1 MPDTLV
7 YYPISD
13 LLICA
18 TTIEGDSSS
27 LQLVDFKENSP
38 ERLFF
43 TKATIRLE

>member
-7 YYPISD
+7 YYPSSD

-43 TKATIRLE
+43 TKATLRLE